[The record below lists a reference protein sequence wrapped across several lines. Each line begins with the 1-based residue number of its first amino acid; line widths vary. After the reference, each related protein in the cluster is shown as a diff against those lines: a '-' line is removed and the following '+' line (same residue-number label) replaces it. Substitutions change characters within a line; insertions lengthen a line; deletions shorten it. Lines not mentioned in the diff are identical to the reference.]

1 MKKYI
6 SALLVCCGVL
16 LSGPALAQLNPAMYP
31 LLLQQTHSCRCHCCC
46 HHDTTTYTERTNRVA
61 FLLGPTL
68 LLDQQGQARGGGFLE
83 LGAVVGPRLS
93 VTGYF
98 MMSANRASISS
109 FGTTATAPAYSLH
122 SLTARA
128 RYQLL
133 NGRRWRVEGL
143 AGLGAGA
150 VWVVDRDQQV
160 HSQGKY
166 GDTSHA
172 ATVAFRVNP
181 LAEVGLS
188 GSWKVGREFWLTSQ
202 ASYAQ
207 QVFGNDLGAPG
218 DFSYW
223 SLNVAST
230 LPWGHRVH

>member
-1 MKKYI
+1 MKKHF
-6 SALLVCCGVL
+6 SALLIYLGL
-16 LSGPALAQLNPAMYP
+16 LLASRPALAQLNPVFYP
-31 LLLQQTHSCRCHCCC
+31 LLFQQKHSCHCQCCC

-61 FLLGPTL
+61 FLMGPTL
-68 LLDQQGQARGGGFLE
+68 LLDQQGRARAGGFIE
-83 LGAVVGPRLS
+83 IGSIVTPRLT
-93 VTGYF
+93 VGGYL
-98 MMSANRASISS
+98 MMSINRASASS
-109 FGTTATAPAYSLH
+109 FGTTATAPAYGLH
-122 SLTARA
+122 SLTGRA

-160 HSQGKY
+160 HGQGRY

-172 ATVAFRVNP
+172 ATVAFQVNP

-207 QVFGNDLGAPG
+207 QMLGNDLGTPG

-223 SLNVAST
+223 SLSVAAT
-230 LPWGHRVH
+230 LPWGHRQ